1 MKENLK
7 NKVSYHRTDE
17 DIADICK
24 ALAEQ
29 RDSSMTVFL
38 SREEVFKVLNYIN
51 DNKSILTG
59 EHPLFDRFMEHHLEA
74 LRDEKNGLIKYN
86 GIYINFD
93 TKCVTTHEIWV

>member
-7 NKVSYHRTDE
+7 ASIYRTDE
-17 DIADICK
+17 DIADISM

-51 DNKSILTG
+51 NNKSILTG

-74 LRDEKNGLIKYN
+74 LRDERNGLIIKYN